1 MSLQCC
7 VPAPGGLTVLD
18 ATPTAGPSAPLA
30 HVSTPGIPVFDL
42 GVPLGR
48 RPGLRH
54 SIEHDVVLGARKRY
68 VEGQAVGTVPRSR
81 CWAGATLTAWPSAQR
96 HVSIS
101 GSLRYGYGR
110 RNLCYADGFLTR
122 RRVPGYVPTAP
133 IKGHRR
139 SSWQSTPNRF
149 HVLAHA

>member
-1 MSLQCC
+1 

-18 ATPTAGPSAPLA
+18 ATPTAGLSAPLA

-101 GSLRYGYGR
+101 GSLRYGYTDGLAVGTFATLTVFLQGVGFQAMCR
-110 RNLCYADGFLTR
+110 RPR
-122 RRVPGYVPTAP
+122 
-133 IKGHRR
+133 
-139 SSWQSTPNRF
+139 
-149 HVLAHA
+149 